1 LTFDTTGTAGI
12 PVQASSPGT
21 TVQSMK
27 MQRAGVFLALFF
39 TLWPLSTLPANL
51 QTKTMSQNHKSSVP
65 PEWLTHAE
73 KTDYRETP
81 RYVETIE
88 YSRRLAQA
96 SSLITFQNFGKS
108 EQGRE
113 LPLLIASEGE
123 TFTPEA
129 ARHAGKAVILIQ
141 ACIHAGE
148 PDGKDAGLALLRDI
162 AVTKTLPGLL
172 KNLVVLFIPIYNTDG
187 HERVSPYNRIN
198 QKGPAEMGWRTTSTY
213 QNLNRDYMK
222 ADTPETR
229 AWLSL
234 WNRWKPDLFIDC
246 HVTDGA
252 DYQYN
257 ITYQHEH
264 HAGVAESL
272 LAWEKRVIDER
283 VAAATEAAGNT
294 VSWYLEFI
302 DNRDLTKGIRDFNG
316 SPRFSTGYTPIR
328 NRPGILIETHMLKPY
343 RPRVIGTYDFLRFTL
358 AEVSRDPE
366 SLLKAV
372 READDKTLAEG
383 CAYDPARR
391 YPLDFELT
399 DKAMPH
405 KIRALESL
413 TGMSD
418 ISGAPYVTFGTR
430 PVEMTVPMYN
440 EFRVKAAV
448 APPLYYIVPVQC
460 SDVIEVLR
468 AHGLNLQTTKEE
480 ITIDIESYRF
490 IDVKWAGGPFEG
502 RLMPSF
508 KAEVVRERRTF
519 PAGSV
524 IVPLAQE
531 SAKVALN
538 LLEPEAPD
546 SLVHWGFFN
555 ATFEQKE
562 YAENYILEKLA
573 REMLAANPAL
583 RAEFEKKLA
592 TDASFASNPRARLE
606 FFYRRSPY
614 WDNQMNLY
622 PVGRIITPLNH

>member
-1 LTFDTTGTAGI
+1 
-12 PVQASSPGT
+12 VQR
-21 TVQSMK
+21 MK
-27 MQRAGVFLALFF
+27 LQRAEVFALFCAVGF
-39 TLWPLSTLPANL
+39 LFPLQANT
-51 QTKTMSQNHKSSVP
+51 QTKTMSHNQKPPVP
-65 PEWLTHAE
+65 AEWLTHAE
-73 KTDYRETP
+73 KADYRETP
-81 RYVETIE
+81 RYAETVE

-96 SSLITFQNFGKS
+96 SSLIEFHSFGKS
-108 EQGRE
+108 GQGRE
-113 LPLLIASEGE
+113 LPLLIATEGE

-129 ARHAGKAVILIQ
+129 ARRAGKAVILIQ

-162 AVTKTLPGLL
+162 AITKTLPGLL

-222 ADTPETR
+222 ADTLETR

-234 WNRWKPDLFIDC
+234 WNQWKPDIFIDC

-264 HAGVAESL
+264 HAGVAESV
-272 LAWEKRVIDER
+272 LAWEKSVIDER
-283 VAAATEAAGNT
+283 VAPATEAAGNV

-328 NRPGILIETHMLKPY
+328 NRPGILIETHMLKSY
-343 RPRVIGTYDFLRFTL
+343 RPRVVGTYDFLRFTL

-372 READDKTLAEG
+372 READEKTLADG
-383 CAYDPARR
+383 RTYNPTRR

-399 DKAMPH
+399 EKATPY
-405 KIRALESL
+405 KLRALEYQ
-413 TGMSD
+413 TGTSD
-418 ISGAPYVTFGTR
+418 ISGASYVTFGSR
-430 PVEMTVPMYN
+430 PVEMTVPMYD
-440 EFRVKAAV
+440 EFRVKTAV
-448 APPLYYIVPVQC
+448 APPLNYIVPVQW
-460 SDVIEVLR
+460 SEVIGVLR
-468 AHGLNLQTTKEE
+468 AHGLTMQTTTEA

-490 IDVKWAGGPFEG
+490 VDVKWAGGPFEG

-508 KAEVVRERRTF
+508 KVEVTHERRTF

-524 IVPLAQE
+524 IIPLAQE

-573 REMLAANPAL
+573 REMLASNPGL
-583 RAEFEKKLA
+583 REEFQKKLA
-592 TDASFASNPRARLE
+592 TDPEFAASPRARLE
-606 FFYRRSPY
+606 FFYRQSPY
-614 WDNQMNLY
+614 WDKQMNLY